1 MDQVDLEIEFH
12 DNGQRGLYATDYE
25 GRRAKLTFVHE
36 GEGVIAA
43 DHTYVPPEIEG
54 HGIAAAL
61 VRRAI
66 DDARAKGWKIRPAC
80 SYVEAAFK
88 KHPEWADVLA
98 N

>member
-1 MDQVDLEIEFH
+1 
-12 DNGQRGLYATDYE
+12 
-25 GRRAKLTFVHE
+25 
-36 GEGVIAA
+36 
-43 DHTYVPPEIEG
+43 
-54 HGIAAAL
+54 

-98 N
+98 S